1 VGNSFATVRL
11 QVIVAMSA
19 QAFAALR
26 KTQGEEL
33 AKLAEEHFKHDLR
46 EEDRD
51 LLKNAATR
59 ASTHA
64 LIGSLAGLALG
75 GYLAFRLRANRNAMY
90 QAFRAAEKPTHVRF
104 ASGRE
109 EAIPDV
115 TPFLKPSG
123 LGDIMTYTFFGIS
136 GVFLGGET
144 GLFTGSWSAKR
155 MIASDPDRSQR
166 IEKAFRAFRGDVLR
180 KQLQD
185 LEAGRNE
192 GIWS

>member
-1 VGNSFATVRL
+1 
-11 QVIVAMSA
+11 MSSET
-19 QAFAALR
+19 FAALR

-51 LLKNAATR
+51 LVKSAASK

-75 GYLAFRLRANRNAMY
+75 GFLAFRIRANRNAMY

-104 ASGRE
+104 ANGRE

-115 TPFLKPSG
+115 TPYLKPTG
-123 LGDIMTYTFFGIS
+123 LGDIMTYTFFGIT
-136 GVFLGGET
+136 GIFLGGET
-144 GLFTGSWSAKR
+144 GLLTGSWSAKR
-155 MIASDPDRSQR
+155 TITSDPARSAR
-166 IEKAFRAFRGDVLR
+166 IEKAFNSFRADVLK

-185 LEAGRNE
+185 LEAGSE
-192 GIWS
+192 KGIWS